1 MKTAKAPDLNAPRFR
16 RKVLNTLDRKSI
28 REIKKEVPEIKNV
41 SDDDIRRIVQGFNK
55 HICKTVIDYRDG
67 VELPEQIGH
76 LFIGSCRPMKSN
88 VDFKSS
94 TTYLKKIQHR
104 NWESDAYVAKIF
116 YTVSRMFYAD
126 HKWNKYNFRNHE
138 LWGFNGSREF
148 TRTVGAVY
156 PTYWK
161 RYVEVDPTKKIIHV
175 YKTNTAAIRE
185 TRNNEKILQVYNP
198 FEL

>member
-1 MKTAKAPDLNAPRFR
+1 MKIAKAPDLNAPRFR
-16 RKVLNTLDRKSI
+16 RRLLNTLNSKFI
-28 REIKKEVPEIKNV
+28 REIKNEVPEIKNV
-41 SDDDIRRIVQGFNK
+41 SDKDIRRIVQGFNK
-55 HICKTVIDYRDG
+55 HIRKTVINYRDG

-94 TTYLKKIQHR
+94 SAYLKKIQHR

-116 YTVSRMFYAD
+116 YTVSRMFYD
-126 HKWNKYNFRNHE
+126 NHKWNRYNFKNHE
-138 LWGFNGSREF
+138 LWGFNGCREF

-156 PTYWK
+156 PTNWK

-175 YKTNTAAIRE
+175 YKTNTIINRE
-185 TRNNEKILQVYNP
+185 NERTEDILKIYNP